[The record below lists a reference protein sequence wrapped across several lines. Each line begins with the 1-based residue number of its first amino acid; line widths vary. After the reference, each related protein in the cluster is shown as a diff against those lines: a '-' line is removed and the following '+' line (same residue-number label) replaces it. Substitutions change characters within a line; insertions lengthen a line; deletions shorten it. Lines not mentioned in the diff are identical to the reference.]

1 MNKYIVLIVAII
13 FLGSGCKKKYEEGF
27 NAGKIDGL
35 AQGRIDGEQ
44 EGYADGHIQGIS
56 EVYDTAFDQGMEQGL
71 IDGYQEGSDY
81 FATAGYDE
89 GHSDGYYDGGIQ
101 GHMDGYDIGY
111 NSAYNHHYDVQYDI
125 GEDDGY
131 SDGRSDGLDDGY
143 DDGYSDGGND
153 GYDDNYNDGWN
164 DGYDDGYSDGYGSSV
179 KSNNPS
185 VKLAA
190 MVNADLIDYTKLAK
204 FDSKSIVSV
213 GMSHADNGTVDME
226 KLAALKEKHYL
237 NQMGRQI
244 QAKFGLSSDRSLK
257 IAKVAHQFNQL
268 SGSRELTEK
277 DAELFAVGVMGA
289 SMKDVEVAMKKS
301 MKGESEL
308 FDKLLNDIAS
318 HNGTTPEKVNGIISQ
333 IFF

>member
-1 MNKYIVLIVAII
+1 MSQNHLRLAKLNKRKRGILRKAIELSDI
-13 FLGSGCKKKYEEGF
+13 C
-27 NAGKIDGL
+27 
-35 AQGRIDGEQ
+35 EQ
-44 EGYADGHIQGIS
+44 EIVICMYDRIS
-56 EVYDTAFDQGMEQGL
+56 GTFVR
-71 IDGYQEGSDY
+71 YQSHPE
-81 FATAGYDE
+81 T
-89 GHSDGYYDGGIQ
+89 
-101 GHMDGYDIGY
+101 
-111 NSAYNHHYDVQYDI
+111 
-125 GEDDGY
+125 
-131 SDGRSDGLDDGY
+131 
-143 DDGYSDGGND
+143 
-153 GYDDNYNDGWN
+153 
-164 DGYDDGYSDGYGSSV
+164 
-179 KSNNPS
+179 
-185 VKLAA
+185 
-190 MVNADLIDYTKLAK
+190 DLKA
-204 FDSKSIVSV
+204 
-213 GMSHADNGTVDME
+213 ME